1 MRRMIK
7 DMSAATAILGFAW
20 MLTMWGSILGAS

>member
-1 MRRMIK
+1 MRRMIQ